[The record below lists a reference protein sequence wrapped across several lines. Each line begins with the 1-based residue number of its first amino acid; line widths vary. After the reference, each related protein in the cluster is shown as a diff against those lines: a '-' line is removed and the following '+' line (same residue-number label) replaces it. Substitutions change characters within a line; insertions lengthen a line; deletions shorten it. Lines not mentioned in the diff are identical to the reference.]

1 LLDVLIQCGEVEI
14 ELPKVLRFELAA
26 LQFHRN
32 KAAQF
37 AIKEKLVYEKFYIV
51 NGNAILSAVEAE
63 FIAKSQSQP
72 PPAKA
77 GGLNIFGDLSRLW
90 SV

>member
-1 LLDVLIQCGEVEI
+1 MVEKVKKVQMFSPHENQIYMSKDVINSWH
-14 ELPKVLRFELAA
+14 LR
-26 LQFHRN
+26 
-32 KAAQF
+32 
-37 AIKEKLVYEKFYIV
+37 Y
-51 NGNAILSAVEAE
+51 
-63 FIAKSQSQP
+63 QSQP